1 MKNLQILF
9 VVLLSFSVCIGQ
21 DCVKTFNFYD
31 FKMAGT
37 PDGSWNILDSADVIN
52 GVYIFPPTLLVSGLL
67 IPFLGFSNSDDNTN
81 IIPEEEEEYTTLLK
95 ADGTAVKIKTSTL
108 NKSKIVKKNI
118 SNKSFLNW
126 LGKKL

>member
-1 MKNLQILF
+1 MKNKSRKGNKISRRGMLP
-9 VVLLSFSVCIGQ
+9 LLG
-21 DCVKTFNFYD
+21 
-31 FKMAGT
+31 G
-37 PDGSWNILDSADVIN
+37 
-52 GVYIFPPTLLVSGLL
+52 GLL
-67 IPFLGFSNSDDNTN
+67 IPFLGFSNSDIDTN
-81 IIPEEEEEYTTLLK
+81 VIPEEEEYTTLLK

>member
-1 MKNLQILF
+1 MKNKSRKGTKISRRGMLP
-9 VVLLSFSVCIGQ
+9 LLG
-21 DCVKTFNFYD
+21 
-31 FKMAGT
+31 
-37 PDGSWNILDSADVIN
+37 GS
-52 GVYIFPPTLLVSGLL
+52 LL
-67 IPFLGFSNSDDNTN
+67 IPFLGFSNSDIDNN
-81 IIPEEEEEYTTLLK
+81 IPEEEEYTTLLK